1 MRKCEL
7 APWPRGDGGLPLA
20 VRIQSVG
27 PSKGG
32 LRQTA
37 EMTLLAAPSLGWVA
51 HPVLH
56 QATGST
62 THVLSPAASDDVM
75 YHSR

>member
-1 MRKCEL
+1 MPVRVV
-7 APWPRGDGGLPLA
+7 AVMPVVGVRLPC
-20 VRIQSVG
+20 SG
-27 PSKGG
+27 S
-32 LRQTA
+32 